1 MNSFVLSL
9 PFVVL
14 ILPCSAFV
22 LNPCLRSSVFGG
34 KQYRTASIPGVSI
47 RRLDRPLQFASS
59 DWGDFTALPDD
70 DDDDMRVDRTVYAK
84 EEDPQEVKAQVGV
97 GRPAPT
103 IEYDAEPIF
112 VPQGKYVMFHGGTD
126 EDAGVMFVSFM

>member
-1 MNSFVLSL
+1 MTVSYINSWVLLL

-22 LNPCLRSSVFGG
+22 LNPYPHSSVFGL
-34 KQYRTASIPGVSI
+34 QPYRSPVQLAS
-47 RRLDRPLQFASS
+47 SS
-59 DWGDFTALPDD
+59 DWGDFTALGDDD

-112 VPQGKYVMFHGGTD
+112 VPQGKFHLFPWGT
-126 EDAGVMFVSFM
+126 G